1 MVIDEIINK
10 YLSEESLNEE
20 ELLTLND
27 WRVKSLEN
35 DMLLQSLEFLKNNS
49 TLRQRLKK
57 ELNDTYYTTRKK
69 LELRKSKARRILWY
83 RMSTVAS
90 VLLVLAITSMLYI
103 GRDLGPDNYHGNIKP
118 GSLQATLELANGSKI
133 ELTPQVKDVV
143 KEKDA
148 VINIDKGMVSYKGT
162 NNGSMVLVDSMMY
175 NTIVIP
181 RKGEYKIVLSDGTTI
196 WLNAESKLKYPQ
208 KFKGKERRVF
218 LQGEA
223 YFEVTHNNNMPFVV
237 ETEAQELTVLGTKFN
252 IVAFPEESTVQS
264 TLVSGSVKI
273 NVKESDKKV
282 LLIPGQQAI
291 VDKESQ
297 LLKVNSVDVT
307 EIIAWKEGFFS
318 LENVTMDEFLNR
330 LSRWYDVKF
339 VYDDDKAKEI
349 SFKGSV
355 PRYDDL
361 ISVLDMLQAISPV
374 EFKYQKEEIEVTMKN

>member
-10 YLSEESLNEE
+10 YLNKEPLSNEELSILNE
-20 ELLTLND
+20 
-27 WRVKSLEN
+27 WKVKSSDN
-35 DMLLQSLEFLKNNS
+35 DNLLHHLEFLSNEKNL
-49 TLRQRLKK
+49 TRRLQK
-57 ELNDTYYTTRKK
+57 ELDDTYYATRKK
-69 LELRKSKARRILWY
+69 LENRKSKQRRMMFY
-83 RMSTVAS
+83 RMAAAS
-90 VLLVLAITSMLYI
+90 VLLVIAISSVLFL
-103 GRDLGPDNYHGNIKP
+103 GRNVGPDNYQGNIQP
-118 GSLQATLELANGSKI
+118 GSNQAILELADGRKI
-133 ELTPQVKDVV
+133 ELSPKVKNVV

-148 VINIDKGMVSYKGT
+148 LINIDKGMVSYKET
-162 NNGSMVLVDSMMY
+162 KIEEPNLEDSLVY

-208 KFKGKERRVF
+208 KFKGNERRVF

-223 YFEVTHNNNMPFVV
+223 YFEVTHNKKMPFIV

-252 IVAFPEESTVQS
+252 ILAFPEESTVQS

-297 LLKVNSVDVT
+297 MLKVNSVDVT

-318 LENVTMDEFLNR
+318 LENVTMEEFLNR

-339 VYDDDKAKEI
+339 VYNDDKAKELA
-349 SFKGSV
+349 FKGSV
-355 PRYDDL
+355 PRYDNL

>member
-10 YLSEESLNEE
+10 YLNKEPLSNEELSILNE
-20 ELLTLND
+20 
-27 WRVKSLEN
+27 WKAKSVEN
-35 DMLLQSLEFLKNNS
+35 DGFLQKMTVLHDNS
-49 TLRQRLKK
+49 KLSRRLKK
-57 ELNDTYYTTRKK
+57 ELDDTYFATRTK
-69 LELRKSKARRILWY
+69 LESRRSNQRRMMLY
-83 RMSTVAS
+83 RMSAAS
-90 VLLVLAITSMLYI
+90 VLLVLAISSVLFL
-103 GRDLGPDNYHGNIKP
+103 GRNVGPDNYQGNIEP
-118 GSLQATLELANGSKI
+118 GSNQAILELADGSKI
-133 ELTPQVKDVV
+133 ELSPQVKNVV

-148 VINIDKGMVSYKGT
+148 LINIDKGMVSYTETK
-162 NNGSMVLVDSMMY
+162 NVEPKLEDSLVY

-223 YFEVTHNNNMPFVV
+223 YFEVSHNKNMPFVV

-355 PRYDDL
+355 PRYDNL